1 MIRKWIAIGFYLLFL
16 VFLIISFRQYFYV
29 SNNMSNIN
37 AAASMA
43 AGAFLM
49 IFSLMLLVL
58 GNSFYRISDF
68 FKQ

>member
-1 MIRKWIAIGFYLLFL
+1 
-16 VFLIISFRQYFYV
+16 
-29 SNNMSNIN
+29 MSNIN